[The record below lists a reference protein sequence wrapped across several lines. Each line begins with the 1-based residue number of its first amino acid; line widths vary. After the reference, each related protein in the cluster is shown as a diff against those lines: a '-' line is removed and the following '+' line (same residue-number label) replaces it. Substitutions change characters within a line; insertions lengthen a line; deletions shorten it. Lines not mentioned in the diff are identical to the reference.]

1 MAEALRYVTSA
12 GSTYLLSWLFQSYL
26 PFEPLTETFFAG
38 GAANRTFSTGGAPG
52 MLVRLLF
59 LTRQGV
65 AAGTV
70 AVIFLIED
78 IAGLIVGSLVLV
90 LGIIVL
96 VNAQP
101 SNRIIVN
108 FTLVFS
114 VGLSAIGAV
123 FIYLSRHRAWVGR
136 GVHAAARACNVVADW
151 FTGRSLFSPR
161 QVQKALDEFHV
172 GMSIA
177 GRAPLFM
184 LATLALNLLRYAGGI
199 AALYFCFLALGWR
212 IEPGILILLY
222 TSASVISTISAVP
235 GEFAI
240 MGASWAVLTLSF
252 GVPKDI
258 AIMAM
263 LLSRTVA
270 FWLPLPIGAMAFWNL
285 RRQNYL

>member
-1 MAEALRYVTSA
+1 MRYVTSA
-12 GSTYLLSWLFQSYL
+12 SSTYLLSRLFQCYL

-38 GAANRTFSTGGAPG
+38 GAANRAFSTGGAPG
-52 MLVRLLF
+52 MLVRFLF

-78 IAGLIVGSLVLV
+78 IAGLIVGSLVLA

-96 VNAQP
+96 VSAQP
-101 SNRIIVN
+101 SNQGVVN

-114 VGLSAIGAV
+114 VGLSAIGAA
-123 FIYLSRHRAWVGR
+123 FIYLSRHRAWIGR
-136 GVHAAARACNVVADW
+136 CVHAAARASNAVSNW
-151 FTGRSLFSPR
+151 LTGRSLFTPR
-161 QVQKALDEFHV
+161 QVQKSLDEFHT
-172 GMSIA
+172 GMSAA

-212 IEPGILILLY
+212 VEPGILILLY
-222 TSASVISTISAVP
+222 TSASAISTISAVP

-240 MGASWAVLTLSF
+240 MGVSWAVLTLSF

-270 FWLPLPIGAMAFWNL
+270 FWLPLPIGALAFWNL
-285 RRQNYL
+285 QRQNYL